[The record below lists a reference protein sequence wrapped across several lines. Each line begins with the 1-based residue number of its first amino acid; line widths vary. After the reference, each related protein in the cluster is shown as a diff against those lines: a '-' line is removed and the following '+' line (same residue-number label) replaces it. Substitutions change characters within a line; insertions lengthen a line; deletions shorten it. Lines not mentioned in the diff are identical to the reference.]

1 MKFCP
6 TCETRYD
13 EEILRF
19 CTKDG
24 TPLVDEN
31 QPNFTAA
38 GEIPEA
44 EEVDFGEET
53 VIRIPDA
60 PKPAPEPEVHRSD
73 APRIVIPMTEERR
86 EERVRARVAPPYQ
99 PLAPKPNTAKVVVL
113 TVLGTL
119 AILGLGFGLFY
130 LLGDDEPAGNTN
142 ANVNTNP
149 PNVNLAQNLNT
160 NTPNINFNTN
170 FNIPSS
176 NLNLNLNLNT
186 NVNANKS
193 PSPTPKLSPSPS
205 PTLSPTP
212 SPDANVGGSPSNS
225 TPPATPRPAT
235 PRPTSSPA
243 VNSAPRPTTS
253 PKPAGSPGN

>member
-31 QPNFTAA
+31 QPNFTAS
-38 GEIPEA
+38 GEVSEA
-44 EEVDFGEET
+44 EAMDFGEDT

-60 PKPAPEPEVHRSD
+60 PKPAPEPEIHRSD
-73 APRIVIPMTEERR
+73 APRIVIPTTEERR
-86 EERVRARVAPPYQ
+86 EERVRGRSVPPYQ
-99 PLAPKPNTAKVVVL
+99 PLPPKPNTAKVVVL
-113 TVLGTL
+113 TVVGTL
-119 AILGLGFGLFY
+119 AVLGLGFGLFY
-130 LLGDDEPAGNTN
+130 LLGNEEPAANTN

-160 NTPNINFNTN
+160 NSLNLNFNTN

-176 NLNLNLNLNT
+176 NLNLNFNT
-186 NVNANKS
+186 NINANKS

-205 PTLSPTP
+205 PSLSPTP
-212 SPDANVGGSPSNS
+212 TPDANLGGLPSNS

-235 PRPTSSPA
+235 PRPTGSPA
-243 VNSAPRPTTS
+243 ANSATRPPTSPRPT
-253 PKPAGSPGN
+253 GSPAN